1 MAETQRPTLELSAVC
16 EVDPQ
21 AVRCGPGKRATTIE
35 WRDAVVA
42 VARCHADF
50 LAAVHGWDRRRRAVT
65 ATSGEQKRGGGPHVD
80 GRAAPSASELCKT
93 HLQAL
98 HTVASLNLGYGA
110 AADDAVLAAVGRAAG
125 LPVGSPGAPVS
136 VWQVLATHISRQRG
150 RPPLLNGRAAA
161 GRNVPWCETRQ
172 AVDAGPSVKVG
183 PPHAPTRTA
192 RGRRTGRAA
201 ATRVRLVPPPARS
214 GRAGW

>member
-1 MAETQRPTLELSAVC
+1 MADTQRPTLELSAVC
-16 EVDPQ
+16 EVNPQ
-21 AVRCGPGKRATTIE
+21 AVRCGPGRRGTTE

-42 VARCHADF
+42 VARCHAEF
-50 LAAVHGWDRRRRAVT
+50 LAAVHGWDRRRHAVP

-136 VWQVLATHISRQRG
+136 VWQVLATHLYLQRC
-150 RPPLLNGRAAA
+150 RPPWLNGRAAA
-161 GRNVPWCETRQ
+161 GGHVPWCEARP
-172 AVDAGPSVKVG
+172 AVDVGPSVKVG
-183 PPHAPTRTA
+183 PQHSPTRTA
-192 RGRRTGRAA
+192 TGRRTGRAGA
-201 ATRVRLVPPPARS
+201 ARVRLVPTPARS